1 MDNLL
6 NPDALLLNVCPT
18 IPHAMLEDQLK
29 KLGLKLVSPITFL
42 RIGVNNP
49 EYSHILSFRR
59 QVYVAPPADLE
70 VPSSILITQDN
81 TSYRIFLSQDGMS
94 CFECKQ
100 SGQIAS
106 QCPNKSNQE
115 SDNPST
121 SKTTSADTEM
131 PFPMSSRL
139 EGTSLK
145 LSHHQQKYNLTITL

>member
-1 MDNLL
+1 
-6 NPDALLLNVCPT
+6 
-18 IPHAMLEDQLK
+18 MLEDQLK
-29 KLGLKLVSPITFL
+29 KLGLKLVAPITFL

-59 QVYVAPPADLE
+59 QVYVAPPEDLE

-100 SGQIAS
+100 SGHIAS

-115 SDNPST
+115 PDNTEPLSDNPST
-121 SKTTSADTEM
+121 SKTTSADTENAFSDVQSTKRSITEIVT
-131 PFPMSSRL
+131 PP
-139 EGTSLK
+139 
-145 LSHHQQKYNLTITL
+145 QKYNLTITL